1 LSQQQTISR
10 PIIMTGQALMS
21 GANVQMELTPMP
33 PDSGIQ
39 FSRKDLG
46 NSPVRIDPG
55 LVMDTRKCVAIGN
68 ESWRIQTIE
77 HFMAALHGIGIDNL
91 LIEVDGEELPRA
103 DGSALEFATT
113 MKNVGLIEQGKPR
126 RIRKVKEPVWV
137 ENDNDPRAYLVALPG
152 DGLKITY
159 CFTSDHPATGNQF
172 FQYTHSP
179 ENFLTEI
186 AGARTIA
193 FEREIEA
200 LKRQGLGLGGNLDAV
215 ILVGDDGYKNSLR
228 YPEEIVRHKILDIL
242 GDLYLTGPFE
252 GQIIAVRSGHRLDV
266 ELAAKLHKEMNE
278 RGTMV

>member
-1 LSQQQTISR
+1 MPQQQTISR
-10 PIIMTGQALMS
+10 SIVMTGQALMS
-21 GANVQMELTPMP
+21 GVNVRMELNPLP

-46 NSPVRIDPG
+46 NIPVRIEPA

-68 ESWRIQTIE
+68 DSWRIQTIE
-77 HFMAALHGIGIDNL
+77 HLMAALHGIGVDNL

-103 DGSALEFATT
+103 DGSALEFAAT
-113 MKNVGLIEQGKPR
+113 MKKVGLVEQGKPR
-126 RIRKVKEPVWV
+126 RIRRITEPVWV
-137 ENDNDPRAYLVALPG
+137 ESDSDLVALPG
-152 DGLKITY
+152 EGLKITY
-159 CFTSDHPATGNQF
+159 CFSSDHPATGNQF

-179 ENFLTEI
+179 ENFLAEI

-215 ILVGDDGYKNSLR
+215 VLVGDDGYKNQLR

-266 ELAAKLHKEMNE
+266 ELAAKLHKEIDE
-278 RGTMV
+278 RGTLV